1 MRAVGPDPGEAN
13 RRGSPFFL
21 TLEIV
26 SSGER
31 IPGPG
36 TVRRVARRPRDRRGG
51 SAGPGPAADRVRSS
65 EPGLLRAETSLP
77 ISFPLLE
84 GAQSVQPRRDDF
96 RGLLLVSPELSR
108 PCSQRTKGH
117 RSGGS
122 PEGSPR
128 PLPGC
133 STHRGP
139 FLLVPGGARLPHTR
153 RDVIPPR
160 RAPAPLRFRL
170 LAGPRE
176 FERVLQRRP
185 L

>member
-84 GAQSVQPRRDDF
+84 RAQSVQPRRDDF
-96 RGLLLVSPELSR
+96 RGLLLVSPELRR
-108 PCSQRTKGH
+108 PCSQRTQGH

-128 PLPGC
+128 PRP
-133 STHRGP
+133 
-139 FLLVPGGARLPHTR
+139 
-153 RDVIPPR
+153 
-160 RAPAPLRFRL
+160 RL
-170 LAGPRE
+170 LHPPGTLPPSS
-176 FERVLQRRP
+176 RRRTAAAHAP
-185 L
+185 